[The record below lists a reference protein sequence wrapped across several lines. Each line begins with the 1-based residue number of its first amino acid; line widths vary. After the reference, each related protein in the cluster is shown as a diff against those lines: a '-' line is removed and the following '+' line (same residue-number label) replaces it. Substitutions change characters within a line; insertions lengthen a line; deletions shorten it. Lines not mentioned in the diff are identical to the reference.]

1 MLLNVVEMKKKILI
15 IEDEEH
21 IAQAEEMI
29 LEDDFDVFVAN
40 DGEKGLEMVNKIKP
54 DLVVLDLML
63 PKRGGYDISFH
74 IRQNPDLNHVKILM
88 VTAKNQ
94 KVDMEKGVMV
104 GTNSY
109 LTKPFEAEELLL
121 MVKKLLNE

>member
-1 MLLNVVEMKKKILI
+1 MVKKVVI
-15 IEDEEH
+15 IEDEEA
-21 IAQAEEMI
+21 IAKAEEMI
-29 LEDDFDVFVAN
+29 LSEEYDVHVAN
-40 DGEKGLEMVNKIKP
+40 DGETGLKLVKKLKP

-63 PKRGGYDISFH
+63 PKRGGYDISFT
-74 IRQNPDLNHVKILM
+74 IRQDPELSSTKILM

-94 KVDMEKGVMV
+94 QVDMEKGVMV

-121 MVKKLLNE
+121 MANKLLKE